1 MPKSVLKGLSVSALA
16 FNGVII
22 LNKPQGFTSH
32 DAVAK
37 LRGMLKTRKIGHA
50 GTLDPMAQGVLVVLL
65 GNATKASDYLM
76 GGKKRYRAGFKT
88 GFVSDTLDIWGSVSQ
103 TGLPSPGQEQVQN
116 AVMSF
121 KGGYTQVPPMYSA
134 IQKNGVRL
142 YDLARRGI
150 EVERQGRRVDIE
162 DISLISYENG
172 RGVIELACSKGT
184 YIRTLCHDIG
194 QKLGCGAVMD
204 SLVRL
209 GSGDFQLEKAYTL
222 EQLQSLADGGR
233 AEEAVIPTDRI
244 FSSLP
249 FIKVDDTGFKRALNG
264 AYIGEEMI
272 TGGRIPESEG
282 VLCAVY
288 SQCGRLVILAKS
300 GRLDVS
306 GAPALFHEK
315 TFYTGDA
322 NE

>member
-1 MPKSVLKGLSVSALA
+1 
-16 FNGVII
+16 
-22 LNKPQGFTSH
+22 
-32 DAVAK
+32 
-37 LRGMLKTRKIGHA
+37 
-50 GTLDPMAQGVLVVLL
+50 
-65 GNATKASDYLM
+65 
-76 GGKKRYRAGFKT
+76 
-88 GFVSDTLDIWGSVSQ
+88 
-103 TGLPSPGQEQVQN
+103 
-116 AVMSF
+116 
-121 KGGYTQVPPMYSA
+121 
-134 IQKNGVRL
+134 
-142 YDLARRGI
+142 
-150 EVERQGRRVDIE
+150 
-162 DISLISYENG
+162 
-172 RGVIELACSKGT
+172 
-184 YIRTLCHDIG
+184 
-194 QKLGCGAVMD
+194 MD